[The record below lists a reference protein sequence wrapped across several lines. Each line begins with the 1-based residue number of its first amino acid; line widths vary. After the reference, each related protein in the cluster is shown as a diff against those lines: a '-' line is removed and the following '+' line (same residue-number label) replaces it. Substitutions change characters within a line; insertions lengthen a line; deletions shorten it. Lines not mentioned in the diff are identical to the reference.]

1 MMKIEQR
8 ARTLRSWEED
18 LMPSEMD
25 PQELLKEIQER
36 IRQEQERLARIQ
48 RATEQ
53 LRMLE
58 NDIHTAQHYFKFVE
72 RRAKQIA
79 EAAEKEL

>member
-1 MMKIEQR
+1 
-8 ARTLRSWEED
+8 
-18 LMPSEMD
+18 
-25 PQELLKEIQER
+25 
-36 IRQEQERLARIQ
+36 
-48 RATEQ
+48 
-53 LRMLE
+53 MLE